1 MFVLYDVTSCLCGRP
16 ESPGPAHPASL
27 GSRAP
32 HTARHV
38 FLWAWEE
45 RKSMIT
51 RLRATPW
58 EYEDFG
64 LVLSPFPSLLSKL
77 PLLSHVGFPQDV
89 PEPSG

>member
-38 FLWAWEE
+38 FLWALGEE
-45 RKSMIT
+45 KVNDNK
-51 RLRATPW
+51 A
-58 EYEDFG
+58 
-64 LVLSPFPSLLSKL
+64 
-77 PLLSHVGFPQDV
+77 
-89 PEPSG
+89 